1 MSKPEKIRILTF
13 DPPYRLNQAEALST
27 LTRETGKSQNLRNT
41 SRSMAENCTRARH
54 GCFLEIW
61 VSNF

>member
-1 MSKPEKIRILTF
+1 MSVPKKVRILGS

-27 LTRETGKSQNLRNT
+27 LTRETGKSQNLHDR
-41 SRSMAENCTRARH
+41 SRSMAENCTRARKW
-54 GCFLEIW
+54 CFLEID